1 MDLITLKATA
11 YDLLAQ
17 LEYLQQKLK
26 ETNDQIAEEIKKQ
39 NDNNEANP

>member
-1 MDLITLKATA
+1 MDLTTLKAQA
-11 YDLLAQ
+11 YDILAQ

-39 NDNNEANP
+39 NDNNQANS

>member
-1 MDLITLKATA
+1 MDLKDLKAQA
-11 YDLLAQ
+11 YDILAQ

-39 NDNNEANP
+39 NDNNQANP